1 MATAV
6 PVIQSMT
13 NYKQTQRIV
22 LLMDLNPSL
31 HLQNPNPY
39 LISLMS
45 TAKTLLSFP
54 QLSSSLFSFKP
65 FFSSLSPLLSS
76 SRLSIPSLSLSFNP
90 PNTTLDSLSHFL
102 TSLLTTTDKVSIPSS
117 SPRALHLSA
126 SLRQLVH
133 DYAWDS
139 IISDDGGDHS
149 LSGTLLNC
157 VKPNLVVLFSPII
170 RSLNGLCEF
179 FDMELSDADEFV
191 DKFREV
197 FQSVNDAFVSKG
209 IHFSWVD
216 VKYETGCDDAF
227 DESGVFESGIRDL
240 GWGICSSDCIV
251 LGSALLPFGLIY
263 PRIGISPKFVNFDDS
278 LKPIHAQLILEI
290 LDVNGKPLECKC
302 CDLELVNLNIFSA
315 ITSKL
320 IWEDF
325 RHGII
330 KLHVKAV
337 QNSEK
342 CVKFD
347 GFTLSNPVIVRE
359 LSGVSGGQKE
369 SCSEFFEDRVLE
381 ILGVQ
386 LGELVPRKSI
396 PILQILFSFLYR
408 QDYWALVSL
417 SNSNGNS
424 LEGIMKPFTVSLALL
439 SIVKF
444 NPNNE
449 FDGAG
454 FHQSV
459 MKSETKNCESKSDI
473 SHSFGLVGSQF
484 TPSPSNKDV
493 EIEDSK
499 RKKTKKSL
507 NMLQELTWSA
517 FYKAALDH
525 FDLDLEDVYF
535 ARGCSKS
542 KKLKFL
548 RCWIKQI
555 KKSSNCSLTELEG
568 SKLQQDIPKEVVNR
582 LTKLPQ
588 ECEQPIAS
596 CSSVAEDSL
605 SGASRIQDEVV
616 MGLCSESL
624 ESFLNNLPHKIQ
636 QGLESEEVD
645 LASLANR
652 LVNSS
657 IFWLYQKY
665 EKETM
670 SESQIHVVKSDD
682 PSSSIVALQLTN
694 LLLVDPK
701 DLATVH
707 KNGHRSSHASSEA
720 TSENIIREYEL
731 QILFR
736 MEILQSEV
744 GASFVESTK
753 QKFAKQIC
761 LLLENVQCH
770 LQGDFFG
777 DWSLDKYVEKIIKSR
792 YGQSLGDVVEKIY
805 ERMDLLLFEDEEET
819 ANTLLNS
826 EESSQSWREKHKRD
840 EADENC
846 IKNNQVSTEEEP
858 FQGAENEHQSL
869 QGEEHARKL
878 LEAQQRRQ
886 RARRFASFT
895 SWVPDLQRVWA
906 PKQPKA
912 MKVNSDHVRK
922 FSKRKEKGRLSYD
935 TVCETPMS
943 GLKRSCGRG
952 GGSSGEKDYQDT
964 GSSLR
969 GSVSKAL
976 FQDD

>member
-149 LSGTLLNC
+149 LS
-157 VKPNLVVLFSPII
+157 
-170 RSLNGLCEF
+170 
-179 FDMELSDADEFV
+179 
-191 DKFREV
+191 
-197 FQSVNDAFVSKG
+197 
-209 IHFSWVD
+209 
-216 VKYETGCDDAF
+216 
-227 DESGVFESGIRDL
+227 
-240 GWGICSSDCIV
+240 
-251 LGSALLPFGLIY
+251 
-263 PRIGISPKFVNFDDS
+263 
-278 LKPIHAQLILEI
+278 
-290 LDVNGKPLECKC
+290 
-302 CDLELVNLNIFSA
+302 
-315 ITSKL
+315 
-320 IWEDF
+320 
-325 RHGII
+325 
-330 KLHVKAV
+330 
-337 QNSEK
+337 
-342 CVKFD
+342 
-347 GFTLSNPVIVRE
+347 
-359 LSGVSGGQKE
+359 
-369 SCSEFFEDRVLE
+369 
-381 ILGVQ
+381 
-386 LGELVPRKSI
+386 
-396 PILQILFSFLYR
+396 
-408 QDYWALVSL
+408 
-417 SNSNGNS
+417 
-424 LEGIMKPFTVSLALL
+424 
-439 SIVKF
+439 
-444 NPNNE
+444 
-449 FDGAG
+449 G